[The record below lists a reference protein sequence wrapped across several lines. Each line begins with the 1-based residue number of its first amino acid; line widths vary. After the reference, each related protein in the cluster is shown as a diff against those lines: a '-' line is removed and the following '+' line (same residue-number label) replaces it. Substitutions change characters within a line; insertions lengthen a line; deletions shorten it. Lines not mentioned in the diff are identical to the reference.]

1 MTLLNA
7 NFIMMLSNINYNIK
21 IWIFTKLGI
30 IDKIYKKY
38 KGGYTCLSSK

>member
-1 MTLLNA
+1 MKLLNA

-30 IDKIYKKY
+30 IEKKKKKY